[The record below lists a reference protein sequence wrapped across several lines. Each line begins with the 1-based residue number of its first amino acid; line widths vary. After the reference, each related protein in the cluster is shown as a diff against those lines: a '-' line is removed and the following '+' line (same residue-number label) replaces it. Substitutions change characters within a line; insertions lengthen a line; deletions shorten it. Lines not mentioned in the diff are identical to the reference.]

1 MGYSAAMP
9 WKETTMIDER
19 MKLISEYLSEDYSLS
34 ELARR
39 RGVSRK
45 TAHKWIGRYEEG
57 GPEGLKDLSRAAHV
71 HPNAISAEIEEAILG
86 WKERRP
92 LWGAPKIHSK
102 LRDLP
107 GCPAESTVSNVLK
120 RHGLTRKKRRR
131 HGATVTAG
139 PLQVAAAPN
148 DVWCADF
155 KGWFR
160 LGNAQR
166 CDPLTISDAFS
177 RFLLCCRGLA
187 GAPGLEQVKPWFERT
202 FRTYGMPRVIRT
214 DNGSPFASSGIG
226 GLSALSVWWMRL
238 GIEVERIAPGHPEQN
253 GRHERM
259 HRTLKESTLC
269 PASANLQ
276 AQQKAFDAFRRDYNQ
291 QRPHE
296 ALDQQPPATFYTFSP
311 RSYPRRLLE
320 PDYPELWL
328 KRSVRSNGE
337 IKWQGS
343 HIFLGEALIGQT
355 VALEPVADGF
365 RVVHFMRAELG
376 VLEEREQRV
385 QRIRWRRIA
394 ALSPGAPPNGAP
406 DATLRTTPGREAP
419 VRSGITPIGD
429 RPLGNSKPRKTV
441 THALGRKCYLS
452 A

>member
-1 MGYSAAMP
+1 
-9 WKETTMIDER
+9 MIDER
-19 MKLISEYLSEDYSLS
+19 TMLISEYLSQEHSLS

-45 TAHKWIGRYEEG
+45 TAYKWIERYEER

-71 HPNAISAEIEEAILG
+71 HPNAIGPEVEEAILE

-102 LRDLP
+102 LKSLP
-107 GCPAESTVSNVLK
+107 DCPAESTVSNVLK
-120 RHGLTRKKRRR
+120 RHGLTRRQRRR
-131 HGATVTAG
+131 HRATGTTD

-177 RFLLCCRGLA
+177 RFLLCCQGLEA
-187 GAPGLEQVKPWFERT
+187 APGLKEVKPWFERT
-202 FRTYGMPRVIRT
+202 FRTYGVPRVMRT
-214 DNGSPFASSGIG
+214 DNGPPFASTGLG

-238 GIEVERIAPGHPEQN
+238 GIDVERIAPGRPQQN

-259 HRTLKESTLC
+259 HRTLKESALN
-269 PASANLQ
+269 PARADLQ
-276 AQQKAFDAFRRDYNQ
+276 AQQKAFDAFRCDYNQ

-296 ALDQQPPATFYTFSP
+296 ALGQQTPASFYSPSP
-311 RSYPRRLLE
+311 RSYPKGLLQ
-320 PDYPELWL
+320 PDYPEPWL

-337 IKWQGS
+337 IKWKGR

-355 VALEPVADGF
+355 VALEPVADGLW
-365 RVVHFMRAELG
+365 VVHFMRAELG
-376 VLEEREQRV
+376 VLEQREQRV
-385 QRIRWRRIA
+385 QRIRWRRTA
-394 ALSPGAPPNGAP
+394 APLQGAPPNGAP
-406 DATLRTTPGREAP
+406 DATLRTALGRKAP

-429 RPLGNSKPRKTV
+429 RPPCNLNPEKV
-441 THALGRKCYLS
+441 
-452 A
+452 